1 MSENMEENTEESLE
15 KLDIAMAAP
24 MIFILVSIIQFINR
38 YIEVNKKRATM
49 SADDV
54 RLKAE
59 IKRLLREAAALSQPS
74 TFAQAAKLRRTAAA
88 KEKELAKSL
97 ETHGKEISMSFDM
110 YTKGLLFLK
119 VCTYLLLVLCFWR
132 VPLGFISQQLVLP
145 FGIVLSWLSGGDAPN
160 YTTIGI
166 IPWIFVSSKASRFL
180 LKRVIK

>member
-1 MSENMEENTEESLE
+1 
-15 KLDIAMAAP
+15 
-24 MIFILVSIIQFINR
+24 
-38 YIEVNKKRATM
+38 M

-74 TFAQAAKLRRTAAA
+74 TFAQAAKLRRIAAA
-88 KEKELAKSL
+88 KEKELAKS
-97 ETHGKEISMSFDM
+97 M
-110 YTKGLLFLK
+110 
-119 VCTYLLLVLCFWR
+119 
-132 VPLGFISQQLVLP
+132 
-145 FGIVLSWLSGGDAPN
+145 VLSWLSGGDAPN

>member
-1 MSENMEENTEESLE
+1 
-15 KLDIAMAAP
+15 
-24 MIFILVSIIQFINR
+24 
-38 YIEVNKKRATM
+38 M

-74 TFAQAAKLRRTAAA
+74 TFAQAAKLRRIAAA
-88 KEKELAKSL
+88 KEKELAKSF

-110 YTKGLLFLK
+110 YTKGLFFLK
-119 VCTYLLLVLCFWR
+119 ICTYLLLVLCFWR
-132 VPLGFISQQLVLP
+132 VPLGFISQQLVHP
-145 FGIVLSWLSGGDAPN
+145 FGMVLSWLSGGDAPN